1 LRQSPGFTLA
11 AVLTLAIGIGANTA
25 IFSIMDA
32 VVFRPLAVPDLK
44 NVVTVYEQQDR
55 GDGKPVAL
63 GNFEDWMRQSHSF
76 EEMAA
81 RRTADMSLTGA
92 GEAAHVQAV
101 LTTPSFFSLMRTQ
114 ALVGRI
120 FDSNETQQGRNGEAV
135 LSYGFWKQHFAS
147 DAAVVGR
154 KIQLDQQTYT
164 IIGVMP
170 KTMQYPSTADLY
182 LPLASADAEL
192 ANRSVHDYLVIGRLR
207 HGVTTQQ
214 AQAEMKVIA
223 ERLSRQF
230 PATNMGWTVK
240 VEPLLDD
247 INGELTPLYFKLVQG
262 ATLFVLLVV
271 CANVANLQFA
281 RGIARRPEIAMRL
294 AMGASRSRLL
304 QQLLTETILLGLVG
318 AVGGLI
324 FAQIYMH
331 FSIISMP
338 ARVARFMSG
347 WSNIS
352 LNGRAL
358 GLSILLA
365 VAAGVVSGFAPAL
378 AALRVNL
385 VDQLKSGSRAIM
397 GGGRSRWL
405 RSTFAVAQISLAV
418 ALVIGAAL
426 MAKGM
431 NATMH
436 AADRFSPAQRLTF
449 SVHLPAARYDTPEKL
464 AAWYSQSLDKLRA
477 LPSVKSA
484 ELTSALPYGDQA
496 WLDDCQIENR
506 PLAPGKFQSALRIPV
521 SNGYLAA
528 FQIPMIAGR
537 GFTQS
542 DNLHSQPVAIVSR
555 RFAALYFPAE
565 NPIGHRIRMGSNSK
579 DQTEWATIVGVADE
593 AKYSMFVKEDAG
605 AVYLNAAQMPPAD
618 MTYSIT
624 ADGDPL
630 SLAPAARKALA
641 QLDPVL
647 PLDNVETYAQV
658 MHEKLIGLGYV
669 AIMLGTD
676 AAIALLL
683 AAIGI
688 FAVMANQVAERTRE
702 IGVRLAMGARREDIL
717 GMMLRRAVWLTGSGV
732 GVGLLL
738 AFALAHG
745 VANLLYGVR
754 SDDPIVF
761 GGITA
766 AIAAIAL
773 GSCWLPAHK
782 AARID
787 PMVALRDE

>member
-1 LRQSPGFTLA
+1 
-11 AVLTLAIGIGANTA
+11 
-25 IFSIMDA
+25 
-32 VVFRPLAVPDLK
+32 
-44 NVVTVYEQQDR
+44 
-55 GDGKPVAL
+55 
-63 GNFEDWMRQSHSF
+63 
-76 EEMAA
+76 
-81 RRTADMSLTGA
+81 MSLTGA
-92 GEAAHVQAV
+92 GDAAHVQAV
-101 LTTPSFFSLMRTQ
+101 LTTPNFFSVLRTQ

-120 FDSNETQQGRNGEAV
+120 FDASETQQGRNGEAV
-135 LSYGFWKQHFAS
+135 LSYGFWKLHFAS
-147 DAAVVGR
+147 DAGVLGQ
-154 KIQLDQQTYT
+154 KIELDQHTYT

-230 PATNMGWTVK
+230 PATNLGWRVK

-331 FSIISMP
+331 LSLISMP
-338 ARVARFMSG
+338 ARVARYMSG

-365 VAAGVVSGFAPAL
+365 VAAGVISGFAPAL

-405 RSTFAVAQISLAV
+405 RSAFAMAQISLAV

-449 SVHLPAARYDTPEKL
+449 SVHLPATRYDTPEKM

-477 LPSVKSA
+477 LPGVKSA
-484 ELTSALPYGDQA
+484 ELTSALPYSDYA

-528 FQIPMIAGR
+528 FQIPMNSGR
-537 GFTQS
+537 SFTQS
-542 DNLHSQPVAIVSR
+542 DSLHSQPVAVVSR
-555 RFAALYFPAE
+555 RFATLYFPSGS
-565 NPIGHRIRMGSNSK
+565 PIGHRIRMGSSSK
-579 DQTEWATIVGVADE
+579 DETAWATIVGVADE

-618 MTYSIT
+618 ITYSIT

-641 QLDPVL
+641 QLDPAL

-669 AIMLGTD
+669 AVMLGTD

-702 IGVRLAMGARREDIL
+702 IGVRLAMGARREDVMR
-717 GMMLRRAVWLTGSGV
+717 MMLRRAVWLTGSGV

-761 GGITA
+761 GGISA
-766 AIAAIAL
+766 AIVAIAL

>member
-1 LRQSPGFTLA
+1 
-11 AVLTLAIGIGANTA
+11 
-25 IFSIMDA
+25 
-32 VVFRPLAVPDLK
+32 
-44 NVVTVYEQQDR
+44 
-55 GDGKPVAL
+55 
-63 GNFEDWMRQSHSF
+63 
-76 EEMAA
+76 
-81 RRTADMSLTGA
+81 
-92 GEAAHVQAV
+92 
-101 LTTPSFFSLMRTQ
+101 
-114 ALVGRI
+114 LVGRI